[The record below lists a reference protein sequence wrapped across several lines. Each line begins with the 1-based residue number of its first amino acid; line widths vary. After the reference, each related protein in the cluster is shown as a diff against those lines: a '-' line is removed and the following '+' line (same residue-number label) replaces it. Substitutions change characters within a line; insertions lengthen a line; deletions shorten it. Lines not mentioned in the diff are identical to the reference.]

1 MSGRCMIIPSKK
13 IAGIDEAG
21 RGPWFGPVF
30 ACAATIDVTKIPSDL
45 ISQLTDSKKLSE
57 KRRESLFDQLIEYN
71 RKGLDFGIGQGS
83 VSEITEHNILQATF
97 MAMARALQGLSSQPV
112 EVYIDGNKVIPE
124 KYGISLPMTAHI
136 KGDGKYLNIATAS
149 IIAKVSRDRY
159 IRELAKKYPNYG
171 LEKHKGYGTKQ
182 HQDMIR
188 KYGPC
193 PEHRLSFKPFLKD

>member
-1 MSGRCMIIPSKK
+1 MIQTNKN

-30 ACAATIDVTKIPSDL
+30 ACAALIDRSKIPTDL
-45 ISQLTDSKKLSE
+45 LNQITDSKKLSE
-57 KRRESLFDQLIEYN
+57 KKREDIFDLLLSY
-71 RKGLDFGIGQGS
+71 RDKGLVFGLGQGS
-83 VSEITEHNILQATF
+83 VAEITEHNILQATF
-97 MAMARALQGLSSQPV
+97 MAMARAVQSLSETPT
-112 EVYIDGNKVIPE
+112 EIYIDGNKTIPE
-124 KYGISLPMTAHI
+124 KYGVDLPMTAHI
-136 KGDGKYLNIATAS
+136 KGDGKYLNIAVAS

-159 IRELAKKYPNYG
+159 IREIAQKYPQYG

-193 PEHRLSFKPFLKD
+193 PEHRLSFKPFLKA